1 MSMTSKLY
9 CYVDESGQDTRGRLF
24 LVAVVV
30 IGEEREQLRA
40 FCEALEFRS
49 GKGSRKWSKT
59 STARRIAYA
68 QGIADQRLFMGKLH
82 YAVFEETTDY
92 LTATVEAIAETLANA
107 TAEDYDA
114 TVFIDGLSRSLERAV
129 GLSLRRSGAHVRKVR
144 GLDEENDALMRLADF
159 VCGLLRGALEGEP
172 ALMAL
177 SQRGVEAGILRDVS
191 RK

>member
-1 MSMTSKLY
+1 
-9 CYVDESGQDTRGRLF
+9 
-24 LVAVVV
+24 
-30 IGEEREQLRA
+30 
-40 FCEALEFRS
+40 
-49 GKGSRKWSKT
+49 
-59 STARRIAYA
+59 
-68 QGIADQRLFMGKLH
+68 MGKLH

-144 GLDEENDALMRLADF
+144 GLDEENDALMRLVDS